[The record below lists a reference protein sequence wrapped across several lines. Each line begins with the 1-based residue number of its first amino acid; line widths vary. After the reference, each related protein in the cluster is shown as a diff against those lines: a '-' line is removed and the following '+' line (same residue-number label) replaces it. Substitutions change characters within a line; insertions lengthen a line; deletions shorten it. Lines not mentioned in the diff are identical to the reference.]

1 MLIVECCFSSV
12 GDRPRS
18 GVLLSL
24 SVIVILGAGDCS
36 ILGLDGPAGGRSE
49 LLDLDLD

>member
-1 MLIVECCFSSV
+1 MLIVECCLSSV

-18 GVLLSL
+18 GVLFLL
-24 SVIVILGAGDCS
+24 SVTVILGAGDCS
-36 ILGLDGPAGGRSE
+36 VFGLDDPAGGRSK

>member
-1 MLIVECCFSSV
+1 M

-18 GVLLSL
+18 GVLFSL
-24 SVIVILGAGDCS
+24 SVTVILGAGDCS
-36 ILGLDGPAGGRSE
+36 VLGHDGPAGGRCE

>member
-1 MLIVECCFSSV
+1 M

-18 GVLLSL
+18 GVLFSL
-24 SVIVILGAGDCS
+24 SVTVILGAGDCS
-36 ILGLDGPAGGRSE
+36 VLGRDGPAGGRSE